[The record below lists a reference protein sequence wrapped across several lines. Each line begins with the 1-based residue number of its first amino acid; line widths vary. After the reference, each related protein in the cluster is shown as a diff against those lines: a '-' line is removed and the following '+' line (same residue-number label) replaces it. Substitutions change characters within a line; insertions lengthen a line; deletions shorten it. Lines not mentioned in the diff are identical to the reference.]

1 MVARHERGWSTKP
14 LGTKPDGSVK
24 HWKAHKLRYQRVIAW
39 IERFCLVPEGRDVG
53 KPVRLRA
60 WQRWIVRAIYPDS
73 RPIRR
78 VIISV
83 GRKNAKSALAAM
95 LALVHLV
102 GPEHKKNSQLYSTAL
117 SKEQAAL
124 IYELAAK
131 MVRMSAELKKLV
143 APKDSIKT
151 LKCRVHG
158 TMYRALSA
166 DAKTT
171 MGLSPVFA
179 IHDELGQVEGPTS
192 KLYNAVETGVGAH
205 DNPLSVIISTQ
216 AATDGDLLSILID
229 DAKKK
234 KDPRTRLFIWEAPE
248 DCDLTDIKAIQKANP
263 AFGDFQN
270 SEELLASARDA
281 ERMPSLEADY
291 RNLNLN
297 QRVEVSSPFVSK
309 SVWKLSGEAPEPVG
323 ACYGGLDLSEVS
335 DLTAFVLTFP
345 EGPKHDIKPFFWLPE
360 DGLKEKSKKDRV
372 PYDVWAKDGF
382 LIPAPGKTIAY
393 EWVARQVKTLIDL
406 YGVRKIG
413 FDRYNM
419 RHFRPWLLQAGMSES
434 QIDDIFVDFGQGYFS
449 MHPALNNLETLLLNE
464 FLRHGNH
471 PVLTMC
477 AANAVVKKDEA
488 GWRKLDKAKSRGRI
502 DGMVAL
508 TMAEAL
514 AAEEGGKPR
523 VFPVSAE
530 DIAA

>member
-1 MVARHERGWSTKP
+1 MVRG
-14 LGTKPDGSVK
+14 
-24 HWKAHKLRYQRVIAW
+24 
-39 IERFCLVPEGRDVG
+39 
-53 KPVRLRA
+53 
-60 WQRWIVRAIYPDS
+60 IYPDLALKI
-73 RPIRR
+73 RPWIRR
-78 VIISV
+78 ALISL
-83 GRKNAKSALAAM
+83 GRKNAKTAIAAFIK
-95 LALVHLV
+95 LLHIA
-102 GPEHKKNSQLYSTAL
+102 GPESKPNSELYSTAL
-117 SKEQAAL
+117 SRDQAAL
-124 IYELAAK
+124 VYNLAAK
-131 MVRMSAELKKLV
+131 TVRLSQRLRDTIQ
-143 APKDSIKT
+143 PKDT
-151 LKCRVHG
+151 LKAFSCPSRG
-158 TMYRALSA
+158 TSYRALSA

-171 MGLSPVFA
+171 LGLSPVLA
-179 IHDELGQVEGPTS
+179 IHDELGQVQGPAHA
-192 KLYNAVETGVGAH
+192 LYESVETAMTAH
-205 DNPLSVIISTQ
+205 EYPLSVVISTQ
-216 AATDGDLLSILID
+216 APTDNDLLSVLID
-229 DAKKK
+229 DALNNN
-234 KDPRTRLFIWEAPE
+234 DPHTVVFLWTAPE
-248 DCDLTDIKAIQKANP
+248 ELDPFDVETIKLANP

-270 SEELLASARDA
+270 AEEVLAMADAAR
-281 ERMPSLEADY
+281 RMPSREAAY
-291 RNLNLN
+291 RNLILN

-464 FLRHGNH
+464 YLRHGNH